1 MYLRRCLTAES
12 TRVMGTYNLT
22 HALLRITMPVEVRS
36 HAQNGA
42 SKIQKTGVTVR
53 QLSRLTG
60 INRGIVQ
67 RAQNVSDY
75 TSP

>member
-1 MYLRRCLTAES
+1 VASLPKAGRD
-12 TRVMGTYNLT
+12 G
-22 HALLRITMPVEVRS
+22 LLLLLKQQGI
-36 HAQNGA
+36 
-42 SKIQKTGVTVR
+42 TVR

-75 TSP
+75 TSPGHPEKLSAIIDAYGCRMNPHEAFL

>member
-1 MYLRRCLTAES
+1 QAG
-12 TRVMGTYNLT
+12 RVDAPDKVASLPKAGRDG
-22 HALLRITMPVEVRS
+22 LLLLLKQQGI
-36 HAQNGA
+36 
-42 SKIQKTGVTVR
+42 TVR